1 MNRCALTSLLLAGVF
16 IPATAS
22 ISLNGTAATLR
33 GEGMTTRVSLDS
45 SGRQANDASWSPAI
59 SADGCL
65 VAFSSNAFNL
75 VADDTNGQPDVFLH
89 DCRTGLTTRLSVDS
103 SGKEANGWTYGFALS
118 ADGRFAAFE
127 SGADNLVPNDTNGHT
142 DIFVHD
148 RQTGSTTRVSVAASG
163 AESNNGSSS
172 PALSADGR
180 FVAFESWAS
189 NLVPEDTNG
198 QPDIFVHDRT
208 TGAVALASVDSTG
221 EQANYW
227 SYQPA
232 ISADGRFV
240 AYQSYASNLVADDS
254 NTAYDIFV
262 HDRLTGA
269 TTRVSVDSRGVQAN
283 AHSFEP
289 DLSADGRLV
298 VFHTAA
304 SNLVPGDTA
313 VCEDPWGTHNCVDVF
328 VHDRRTGTTT
338 RISVDSL
345 GVQGNNDSGGAALS
359 ADGRFVAFS
368 SAATNLV
375 PGDTNQ
381 VSDVYVYDRQ
391 LRAMARVS
399 VDSTGWQANGS
410 SGAVALSADGRYAT
424 FSSQADDLVLLDTNG
439 VEDIFVHDLG
449 EHTLRF
455 FMPIIE
461 RGS

>member
-1 MNRCALTSLLLAGVF
+1 
-16 IPATAS
+16 
-22 ISLNGTAATLR
+22 
-33 GEGMTTRVSLDS
+33 MTTRVSLDS

-345 GVQGNNDSGGAALS
+345 GVQGTTTPEERPCRPMVGSWPSRRRPPISYLAIPTRYRMCTS
-359 ADGRFVAFS
+359 
-368 SAATNLV
+368 T
-375 PGDTNQ
+375 PGSYAPWPASRLIQ
-381 VSDVYVYDRQ
+381 
-391 LRAMARVS
+391 RAGKRMARPGLSPCRPTVAS
-399 VDSTGWQANGS
+399 QRSRRKPTIS
-410 SGAVALSADGRYAT
+410 SCWIQTA
-424 FSSQADDLVLLDTNG
+424 
-439 VEDIFVHDLG
+439 
-449 EHTLRF
+449 
-455 FMPIIE
+455 
-461 RGS
+461 